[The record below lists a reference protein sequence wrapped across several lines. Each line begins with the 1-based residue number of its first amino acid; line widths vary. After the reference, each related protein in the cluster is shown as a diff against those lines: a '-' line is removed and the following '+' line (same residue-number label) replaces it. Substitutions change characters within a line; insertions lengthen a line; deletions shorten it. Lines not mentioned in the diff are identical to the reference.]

1 LALSLVGSEC
11 GPITAGSRIPST
23 AAMWARATRWW
34 SVEIAFLRNE
44 WIDNQDRNNHS
55 LLLLEDLIEGK
66 LNPVEA
72 VESEMNESVL

>member
-1 LALSLVGSEC
+1 
-11 GPITAGSRIPST
+11 
-23 AAMWARATRWW
+23 
-34 SVEIAFLRNE
+34 VEIAFLRN
-44 WIDNQDRNNHS
+44 DNQDRNNHS